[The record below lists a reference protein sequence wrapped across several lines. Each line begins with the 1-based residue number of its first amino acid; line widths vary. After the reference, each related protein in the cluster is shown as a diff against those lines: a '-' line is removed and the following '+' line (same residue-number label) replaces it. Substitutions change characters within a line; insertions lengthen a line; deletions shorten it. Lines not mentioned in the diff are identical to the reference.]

1 MFNWLIRPRVTRG
14 WHGDCIGGGMEAL
27 IALIVLAAG
36 LMLERSRP
44 AAEPIR
50 IRTRRD

>member
-1 MFNWLIRPRVTRG
+1 M
-14 WHGDCIGGGMEAL
+14 GGGMEVL

-44 AAEPIR
+44 APEPVR
-50 IRTRRD
+50 ARVRRD